1 MHAIELQAHITAT
14 HEIHLQLPHTIRA
27 GAVKVIVMYETIETL
42 LPKKRSF
49 GQFRE
54 KIHMDSSF
62 DDELSTDFWLGTH
75 EWSYF

>member
-49 GQFRE
+49 GQFCE
-54 KIHMDSSF
+54 KIYMDSSF
-62 DDELSTDFWLGTH
+62 DDELSTDFWLGTQ
-75 EWSYF
+75 E